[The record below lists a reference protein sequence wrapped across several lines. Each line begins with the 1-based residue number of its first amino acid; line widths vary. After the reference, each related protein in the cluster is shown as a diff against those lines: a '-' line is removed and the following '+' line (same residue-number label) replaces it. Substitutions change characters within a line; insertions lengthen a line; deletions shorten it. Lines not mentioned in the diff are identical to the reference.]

1 MPRGIVSPQI
11 VDLPAGPRSMKG
23 APAVRLAAA
32 LKAYHGE
39 GDHAPDASQ
48 TQVQK
53 AVYIVDTIVNVWVT

>member
-1 MPRGIVSPQI
+1 
-11 VDLPAGPRSMKG
+11 MKG